1 MDSAL
6 SGQRRVLE
14 KFFPS
19 SPRQDPIYVKPTIF
33 VVIGLGLV
41 VPILLSA
48 PYLHTL
54 WFCNVGLQRFSSEG
68 REIAKYWCDWVVL
81 ICQFSLF
88 LIVGGVVVTEQF
100 TDQIRTRI
108 QNSEETFDRLLSQ
121 LVQRAQPV
129 KTEIYQKMDDILQ
142 QSGKLSIIDNIKV
155 FTRIYREIGVL
166 LRILPFIPDFRF
178 RFAISFMRNIPGRSH
193 GVIIFFVILL
203 LLVDSSLKISF
214 DYSAFG
220 CPPSPPEVTASN
232 LISRYPSPA
241 GRDTHDSKIE
251 PAWPTILEYRFL
263 PGQSDPMVGR
273 LDPDRP
279 PRDISLARRR
289 LRFIDDG
296 GGSEFLRA

>member
-1 MDSAL
+1 VSSTWQRLKHRCMDSAL

-129 KTEIYQKMDDILQ
+129 KTN
-142 QSGKLSIIDNIKV
+142 SV
-155 FTRIYREIGVL
+155 F
-166 LRILPFIPDFRF
+166 
-178 RFAISFMRNIPGRSH
+178 
-193 GVIIFFVILL
+193 
-203 LLVDSSLKISF
+203 
-214 DYSAFG
+214 
-220 CPPSPPEVTASN
+220 
-232 LISRYPSPA
+232 
-241 GRDTHDSKIE
+241 
-251 PAWPTILEYRFL
+251 
-263 PGQSDPMVGR
+263 R
-273 LDPDRP
+273 LA
-279 PRDISLARRR
+279 ARRTG
-289 LRFIDDG
+289 LG
-296 GGSEFLRA
+296 WPALEPEAAPVSEKRVGLNRSPGPAYGR